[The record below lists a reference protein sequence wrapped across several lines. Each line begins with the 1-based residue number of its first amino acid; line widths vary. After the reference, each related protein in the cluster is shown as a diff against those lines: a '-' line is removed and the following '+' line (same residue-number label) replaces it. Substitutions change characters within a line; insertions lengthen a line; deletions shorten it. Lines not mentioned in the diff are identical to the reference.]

1 MMTEVVEAVNTA
13 VVALARTETEEG
25 MEKTLAM
32 APERVTETP
41 PEGAGLDIVTVQ
53 EVLALE
59 ARVEAVHCSEET
71 SVGAVRETLKG
82 AEEPLREAV
91 MVTV

>member
-1 MMTEVVEAVNTA
+1 MVEAVNTA

-25 MEKTLAM
+25 MEKTLAI

-41 PEGAGLDIVTVQ
+41 PEGAGVEIVTVQ

-59 ARVEAVHCSEET
+59 ARVEAAQRSEERAAAAF
-71 SVGAVRETLKG
+71 SVIVADF
-82 AEEPLREAV
+82 EEPLREAV
-91 MVTV
+91 TVAL